1 MSKLHKRRREYR
13 MGIAEAWIARD
24 GHARRIR
31 RILVAALA
39 ETSDGNTVPRPESEG
54 IERAKTQRLL
64 ASFDCT
70 LCLARPTRTMLPML

>member
-1 MSKLHKRRREYR
+1 MSELHKRRRQYCA
-13 MGIAEAWIARD
+13 GIAEARIALDRL
-24 GHARRIR
+24 ARRIR